1 MNNPLARLARVWRLR
16 LTMWR
21 WRWQAPGGLRFG
33 PVAAT
38 IAAICVGVFLVQQVT
53 ARAQFAPGFNFGT
66 LLTYIFGLHWPL
78 FSEGFFWQPVTYNFL
93 HGSWLHLALNLFS
106 LLFFGSAVEQLVGR
120 GRFWTLFLASGIV
133 GGLGWML
140 FDWLEP
146 LLWARVQ
153 HWPGPL
159 WARLAQRWA
168 EHQSVGRFGVC
179 VGASAGVFGLIGA
192 FAALCPRR
200 ELIMLLFFIPV
211 RMRARQ
217 VALLLMC
224 VTLAELIGGRGQVAY
239 AAHLFGGFAGYL
251 LAHRWLRRAERHGA

>member
-1 MNNPLARLARVWRLR
+1 M
-16 LTMWR
+16 
-21 WRWQAPGGLRFG
+21 
-33 PVAAT
+33 
-38 IAAICVGVFLVQQVT
+38 AAICVGVFLVQQVT
-53 ARAQFAPGFNFGT
+53 ERAQFAPGVSFGM
-66 LLTYIFGLHWPL
+66 LLTYVFGLHWPL
-78 FSEGFFWQPVTYNFL
+78 FSDGFFWQPLTYNFL

-106 LLFFGSAVEQLVGR
+106 LLFFGSAVEELVGR
-120 GRFWTLFLASGIV
+120 RRFWTLFLASGIV

-146 LLWARVQ
+146 LLWAQVRN
-153 HWPGPL
+153 WPG
-159 WARLAQRWA
+159 QRWA

-200 ELIMLLFFIPV
+200 ELIMLLLFIPV

-217 VALLLMC
+217 VALLLMGIT
-224 VTLAELIGGRGQVAY
+224 VAELIGGRGQVAY

-251 LAHRWLRRAERHGA
+251 LAHRWLLRAARSSS